1 MPTIA
6 TNKRAKFDYDIL
18 ETYEAG
24 VVLQGHEVKSA
35 RAGNVS
41 LAGAFVTIRDN
52 EAWLT
57 NAHIGLY
64 AKAGPLPGYDPTH
77 TRKLLLKKR
86 EIATLLG
93 KRKQAGLTLL
103 PLSLYT
109 TRNRLKLEIGLAR
122 GRKKY
127 EKREVIKK
135 RDTDR
140 AMREAMKMR

>member
-1 MPTIA
+1 MPTLV
-6 TNKRAKFDYDIL
+6 TNKRARFDYEIL

-24 VVLQGHEVKSA
+24 IALLGHEVKSV
-35 RAGNVS
+35 RGGNVS
-41 LAGAFVTIRDN
+41 LAGAFVTIRND

-57 NAHIGLY
+57 NAHIGAY
-64 AKAGPLPGYDPTH
+64 AKAGPLPGYDPLRS
-77 TRKLLLKKR
+77 RKLLLQRR

-109 TRNRLKLEIGLAR
+109 KRNRLKVEIGLAR
-122 GRKKY
+122 GKKKY
-127 EKREVIKK
+127 EKRESIKK

-140 AMREAMKMR
+140 AMREAMKR